1 MKEDNYNTVLELLDK
16 YKKHILYV
24 IVGILLLFSIIWLS
38 VRQPQMPKE
47 YKDAI
52 DALNKANKELVER
65 QKQLD
70 STIQV
75 YENEV
80 KQVDN
85 QIDNIKE
92 KTTIIQWVK
101 STFKNIEIGNP
112 YEFMT
117 LTDNEKDYLEKNSAN
132 IEKYAKNIKHSW
144 KISDFILEIAYL
156 FL

>member
-92 KTTIIQWVK
+92 KTTIIKEYYHEQSVAA
-101 STFKNIEIGNP
+101 SNYTPTQVDSFFKARYN
-112 YEFMT
+112 Y
-117 LTDNEKDYLEKNSAN
+117 
-132 IEKYAKNIKHSW
+132 
-144 KISDFILEIAYL
+144 
-156 FL
+156 